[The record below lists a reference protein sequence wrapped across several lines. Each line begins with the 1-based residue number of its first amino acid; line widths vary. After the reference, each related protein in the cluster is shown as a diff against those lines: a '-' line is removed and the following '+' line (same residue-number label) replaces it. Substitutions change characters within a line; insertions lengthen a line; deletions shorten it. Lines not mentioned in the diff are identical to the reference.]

1 MYHYGIYLS
10 ALENPF
16 VHNFSSLY
24 NGARIMTEYN
34 LAVNDI
40 QFRNHTKIE
49 QNFIIY
55 KHESIV
61 DRESRVP

>member
-1 MYHYGIYLS
+1 
-10 ALENPF
+10 
-16 VHNFSSLY
+16 
-24 NGARIMTEYN
+24 MTEYN